1 MFFYVD
7 FRMLTGVHIKSRDE
21 ISSEFFQ
28 TVHFSFNLAIVFEDN
43 SVLWIVWDVTEKNK
57 GTLS

>member
-1 MFFYVD
+1 
-7 FRMLTGVHIKSRDE
+7 MLTGVHIKSRDE